1 MATLGT
7 VGNLLGAA
15 LKGSVNASIDQYRE
29 RRAEA
34 QGKVDWE
41 EYNYPPWINVL
52 HYNVD
57 DVEDAPARLAVKIAH
72 VNYVCVASTFLVN
85 LLGVIILA
93 GGGAVDGV
101 NVVYSLFNAVIYA
114 IVGMY
119 AFYNG
124 YKGLATRNG
133 RLTDHYVWLQACF
146 LVFMFAASVASG
158 ANYNGWANVARA
170 RRSRRLPDFWAGWSC
185 FEASLWTAN
194 YLVGGVALYKVTT
207 NRKDAIRGGEG
218 LGAFRL

>member
-101 NVVYSLFNAVIYA
+101 NVVYSLNAVITPSSA
-114 IVGMY
+114 CTPTTVQGP
-119 AFYNG
+119 
-124 YKGLATRNG
+124 ATRTGARRITTSGSRRVSPSVAALRQLQRRANG
-133 RLTDHYVWLQACF
+133 R
-146 LVFMFAASVASG
+146 
-158 ANYNGWANVARA
+158 ARGGRGA
-170 RRSRRLPDFWAGWSC
+170 RRL
-185 FEASLWTAN
+185 L
-194 YLVGGVALYKVTT
+194 GGVERFECLHGQLP
-207 NRKDAIRGGEG
+207 RRGS
-218 LGAFRL
+218 RCTR